1 MGTEEHNELFELSLQ
16 TGGHG
21 GTDMGVFDRV
31 CLFLCSPASLL
42 SKSEI
47 SLTKDVELR
56 VREQGLSIL
65 QNLTTTQTEIAYL
78 ITTLT
83 DATITDILHASMSTP
98 DGDVVLRVRDLHIC
112 SIFSLLTASR
122 QRSYCPISFPAQMT
136 TVSSFWVHTHS
147 SPTSVQHSP
156 IRGSMSGEQR

>member
-1 MGTEEHNELFELSLQ
+1 MGTQEHNELFELGLQ
-16 TGGHG
+16 ADGHG

-31 CLFLCSPASLL
+31 CLFLCPLASLL

-56 VREQGLSIL
+56 IREQGLSIL

-83 DATITDILHASMSTP
+83 AATITDILHASVSAP

-122 QRSYCPISFPAQMT
+122 QRGYYPISFPAQMI
-136 TVSSFWVHTHS
+136 TVSSFWVHGHS
-147 SPTSVQHSP
+147 YPTFVQHSR
-156 IRGSMSGEQR
+156 IRGSMFGEQR